1 MKLTDKDKADI
12 VSARAVGMSLSEI
25 AEKFTVSKT
34 AISKILK
41 QEKSLRNVQKF
52 TNSADIRKDIIS
64 RAETAL
70 QSKDFDEL
78 APETL
83 LKIIERLSILEDSK
97 ECGNELKIVVEKKVV
112 DLTKGESDG
121 DDKL

>member
-1 MKLTDKDKADI
+1 MKLTDKDKQDI
-12 VSARAVGMSLSEI
+12 ISARAVGMSLSEI

-64 RAETAL
+64 RAEKAL
-70 QSKDFDEL
+70 SEKDFNEL

-83 LKIIERLSILEDSK
+83 LKIIERLSLLDAGNISEDK
-97 ECGNELKIVVEKKVV
+97 EIKVTLAIEDV
-112 DLTKGESDG
+112 SGGE

>member
-1 MKLTDKDKADI
+1 MKLTDKDKQDI
-12 VSARAVGMSLSEI
+12 ISARAVGMSLSEI

-70 QSKDFDEL
+70 SEKDFNEL

-97 ECGNELKIVVEKKVV
+97 QQGNDLKIIVERKVV
-112 DLTKGESDG
+112 DLTNKNG